1 MSYQVEFSYSPIN
14 ELINSFFTY
23 TCKTTLRRSDRE
35 KAWSKE
41 VGERLDQDF
50 AFKLKEDEF
59 VPKMSKLGFIHFLVQ
74 ACPNQQEVSAF
85 LSWLEGLS
93 GGDIYEILTPYMKQ
107 FPYDLNLVRDKF
119 VYYLQGWNE
128 YYFQHVD
135 QGILERLQGEF
146 ENRQHQLQEV
156 SDLPFFIE
164 EVTNGLYFESVE
176 NLKKVILTPQF
187 HASPSN
193 WLYTY
198 DEVAICHY
206 AFAAQYEHD
215 SEEPPGI
222 LKEGA
227 KALSDINR
235 LKILRLLRN
244 EAKSFIEVVR
254 HLDIAKSTAYEH
266 TVILRA
272 AGLVRSHVV
281 GDTAVAYSLRREGFS
296 RLKDEITEWIK

>member
-41 VGERLDQDF
+41 VGEKLDHNF
-50 AFKLKEDEF
+50 AFMLKEDEF
-59 VPKMSKLGFIHFLVQ
+59 VPKMSKLGFVHFLVQ
-74 ACPNQQEVSAF
+74 SCPNHQDVSGF
-85 LSWLEGLS
+85 ISWLEGLS

-128 YYFQHVD
+128 SYFQHVD
-135 QGILERLQGEF
+135 QGILERLQAEF
-146 ENRQHQLQEV
+146 ENRQQLVKEELN
-156 SDLPFFIE
+156 LPFFIE
-164 EVTNGLYFESVE
+164 EVTNGLYFEEEE

-187 HASPSN
+187 HASPGN
-193 WLYTY
+193 WLYPFDGVTL
-198 DEVAICHY
+198 CHY
-206 AFAAQYEHD
+206 AFDAQYQHN
-215 SEEPPGI
+215 SEEPPAI

-227 KALSDINR
+227 KALSDLNR

-244 EAKSFIEVVR
+244 ESKSFIEVVR

-266 TVILRA
+266 TIVLRA

-281 GDTAVAYSLRREGFS
+281 GDTAVSYSLRKEGFS
-296 RLKDEITEWIK
+296 RLKEEISEWIK